1 MATMAQ
7 PEVPAGLESAL
18 RDIPSRLAAIEQ
30 RLTEVSATVPKLVAM
45 AGDVVDEQA
54 AKLGDVDER
63 VREALSLL
71 ERVSRPST
79 LRALSAAVELL
90 EQAPNTVAI
99 LGDSLEEALTASAS
113 HGEHLDELLYGLLE
127 TAKRGLKLLG
137 SREFRA
143 LLDSPMLDYRML
155 ETLGNVSHAVVET
168 TRHGVE
174 PVGVFGALQA
184 MGKEPVRKAL
194 GFALGVASRLGATL
208 DNTRSLPALP
218 ATETRGE
225 LP

>member
-1 MATMAQ
+1 MAQ
-7 PEVPAGLESAL
+7 PEVSHWGVESAL
-18 RDIPSRLAAIEQ
+18 RDIASRLTSIER
-30 RLTEVSATVPKLVAM
+30 RLDEVSAAVPNLVAI

-54 AKLGDVDER
+54 AKLGDGDER
-63 VREALSLL
+63 VREALALL
-71 ERVSRPST
+71 ERVSRPAT
-79 LRALSAAVELL
+79 LRALSAMVDLL

-99 LGDSLEEALTASAS
+99 LGDSLEEALSASAS
-113 HGEHLDELLYGLLE
+113 HGEHLDELLYGLVE

-168 TRHGVE
+168 TRLGVE
-174 PVGVFGALQA
+174 PVGMFGALQA

-208 DNTRSLPALP
+208 ENTRSRAALP
-218 ATETRGE
+218 AASTRGE
-225 LP
+225 QS